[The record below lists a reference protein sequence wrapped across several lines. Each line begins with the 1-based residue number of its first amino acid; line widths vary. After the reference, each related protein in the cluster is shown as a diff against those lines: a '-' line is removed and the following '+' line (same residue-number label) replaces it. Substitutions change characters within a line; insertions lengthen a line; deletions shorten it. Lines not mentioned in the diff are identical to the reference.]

1 MKSAMGMASVMAMAL
16 AFSPVIAKARPT
28 LSGIGTH
35 ATAVHHTAPVRQPAD
50 GATYQYDDGV
60 SEDAIGFG
68 NGVSN
73 IPSLW
78 FNQFKTVA
86 GGEAISSVS
95 IAYGTSSDP
104 QPGLIG
110 RKVAVCVWSDPNND
124 GNPSDAV
131 LLRVVRG
138 TITSE
143 GSDTF
148 VTVTFNHPVKIGPA
162 GTSFFVGEET
172 VKVQRTELYFE
183 AIDTTNAKGK
193 ADSKG
198 KSWVAASTTGAKLNV
213 KHPGLNDTVG
223 TIDSFGLPGNWLIR
237 ATGVPAT

>member
-1 MKSAMGMASVMAMAL
+1 MKSVMGMASVMAMAL
-16 AFSPVIAKARPT
+16 AVSPVIAQARPT

-35 ATAVHHTAPVRQPAD
+35 ATAVHKTEPVRQPAD

-60 SEDAIGFG
+60 SEDAVGFG
-68 NGVSN
+68 NGFSN

-95 IAYGTSSDP
+95 IAYGTTADP
-104 QPGLIG
+104 QPKLIG

-124 GNPSDAV
+124 GNPADAV

-172 VKVQRTELYFE
+172 VKVQRTELFFQ
-183 AIDTTNAKGK
+183 AIDETNASGQ
-193 ADSKG
+193 AHSKG
-198 KSWVAASTTGAKLNV
+198 KSWVAAQAGGGKLDV
-213 KHPGLNDTVG
+213 GHPGANDTVG